1 MPSRPR
7 AIIDA
12 PPYRMAP
19 LSKYIGIC
27 IYCRATEDLTDEHAV
42 PESLNGD
49 LVLEKASCRA
59 CAKITGKFE
68 GRYTGETLRPARA
81 VLGIRTKRKKQR
93 PTEFPVEVSREGATE
108 NLNVPVGDYIGV
120 VPLLQLGLPGVFPF
134 PHPRHPSDLKPGEAE
149 IVTYLTRSQEE
160 IGAFFEKYQ
169 TKKAESGFRFYPYQF
184 GQMIAKI
191 AYCVTVEVFGLREIE
206 EAFVLPAILGKT
218 EDIWQ
223 WVGCDSDPSMNRE
236 TIRAYSQ
243 HLIELRI
250 VKGIIFARVKLFK
263 DSSTPVYLVVVGRI
277 SDRVRGVY
285 LSTGHPDA

>member
-1 MPSRPR
+1 MALRR
-7 AIIDA
+7 KYVDA
-12 PPYRMAP
+12 
-19 LSKYIGIC
+19 C
-27 IYCRATEDLTDEHAV
+27 IYCRATEDLTDEHAI

-49 LVLEKASCRA
+49 IILEKASCRA
-59 CAKITGKFE
+59 CATITGKFE
-68 GRYTGETLRPARA
+68 GKYTGDSLRPARA
-81 VLGIRTKRKKQR
+81 ILGIRTKRKKQR
-93 PTEFPVEVSREGATE
+93 PTEFPVEITRDGTTQ
-108 NLNVPVGDYIGV
+108 NLDVPVEDYIGV

-134 PHPRHPSDLKPGEAE
+134 PHPHYPADLKPGEAE
-149 IVTYLTRSQEE
+149 IVPYLTRSQEE
-160 IGAFFEKYQ
+160 VGAFFEKYK
-169 TKKAESGFRFYPYQF
+169 TKKVESGFRFHPYQF

-191 AYCVTVEVFGLREIE
+191 AYCIAVEVFGLREIE

-218 EDIWQ
+218 QDIWQ
-223 WVGCDSDPSMNRE
+223 WVGGDSDPFMNRG

-250 VKGIIFARVKLFK
+250 VKGVIFARVKLFK